1 MATDTTST
9 QERPGGAPPPSAR
22 RRRRGPRWWMILLVA
37 VAAIAVATV
46 VVIQLL
52 PNPADGTAVV
62 GATSVALR
70 DDRFHPPV
78 IQIKQGQT
86 VTWSFDDTGT
96 THNVKG
102 KGWGSGNQAS
112 GTFRHTFATPGSY
125 RYSCTLHV
133 GMNGRVDVVAGAAAT
148 P

>member
-9 QERPGGAPPPSAR
+9 QQRPGRGPAPSAR
-22 RRRRGPRWWMILLVA
+22 TRRRRPRWWMILLVA

-46 VVIQLL
+46 VVIQLV
-52 PNPADGTAVV
+52 PNPADGPAVV

-70 DDRFHPPV
+70 DSRFHPPV
-78 IQIKQGQT
+78 IEIEQGQT
-86 VTWSFDDTGT
+86 VAWSFDDNGT

-102 KGWGSGNQAS
+102 KGWGSGVQTS
-112 GTFRHTFATPGSY
+112 GTFRHAFTTPGSY

-133 GMNGRVDVVAGAAAT
+133 GMNGRVDVVAGAAAR